1 MFNQLVNTYVPGGFS
16 FSDFM
21 EEIDNGRSVIIH
33 LEEHSML
40 GYGYDPD
47 GFIIYVH
54 DTWSPGPH
62 TMTWGGT
69 YGGMELMGVTCVH
82 LTGGSPVP
90 IPHSIMLL
98 GSGILLIFVRRKT

>member
-1 MFNQLVNTYVPGGFS
+1 MELQHFFNTDGSPLYIADIYGTEDQDKSGLYGIWEYIEYRGYGTHDPANDYTMFNQLVNTYVPGGFS

-21 EEIDNGRSVIIH
+21 EEIDNGRPVIIH

-54 DTWSPGPH
+54 DTW
-62 TMTWGGT
+62 
-69 YGGMELMGVTCVH
+69 
-82 LTGGSPVP
+82 
-90 IPHSIMLL
+90 I
-98 GSGILLIFVRRKT
+98 